1 MSSEM
6 GDIAVSAEGL
16 GKRYRIA
23 HQRDPYGRLT
33 ETLSGA
39 LLAPLNRLRGR
50 PRNTTEWIWALRDVT
65 FELRR
70 GDVMGVIGRNGAG
83 KTTLLKIL
91 SRITEPSTGRA
102 DLRGRVGSLLEVG
115 TGFHSELSG
124 RENVYM
130 SGSILGMRRSEI
142 DRKFDQIVDFS
153 GVERFIDTPVKRY
166 SSGMQ
171 VRLGFAVAAH
181 METEILIVDEVLAVG
196 DAEFQKKCLAK
207 MGDVSHEGRTVLFV
221 SHNMAA
227 IESLCTSGMLLD
239 RGQVVSSGKARDVV
253 EGYLRGTEEILRRNL
268 ADRPDRQGN
277 GLIRI
282 TGVESDLRTGSA
294 SQLTLRY
301 AAQPG
306 LRNVDISLGL
316 FSSRGDGALH
326 LSNQVSGDYFAEI
339 PPEGAL
345 VCRFDVAGLLPGRYS
360 ANIYCTVNGLVADWI
375 VDAVTIDV
383 AEGDFYGTGRLPPP
397 GYGSV
402 VVPYRWS
409 IES

>member
-1 MSSEM
+1 MA
-6 GDIAVSAEGL
+6 IFVVGL

-23 HQRDPYGRLT
+23 HQREPYGRLT
-33 ETLSGA
+33 EALSRA
-39 LLAPLNRLRGR
+39 IRAPLDRMRIG
-50 PRNTTEWIWALRDVT
+50 PQSTSEWIWALRDIS

-102 DLRGRVGSLLEVG
+102 ELRGRVGSLLEVG

-130 SGSILGMRRSEI
+130 SGSILGMRRREI

-239 RGQVVSSGKARDVV
+239 GGRLVSTGTARDVV
-253 EGYLRGTEEILRRNL
+253 EQYLERTEAIVRQGL
-268 ADRPDRQGN
+268 ADRPDRQGS
-277 GLIRI
+277 GQIRI
-282 TGVESDLRTGSA
+282 TGVESALRTGTA
-294 SQLTLRY
+294 SHLTLRY
-301 AAQPG
+301 TAQPG
-306 LRNVDISLGL
+306 LRNIQIAVGV
-316 FSSRGDGALH
+316 FTARGDGALH
-326 LSNQVSGDYFAEI
+326 LSNEVSGDSFPDI
-339 PPEGAL
+339 PSRGAF
-345 VCRFDVAGLLPGRYS
+345 VCHFDAAGLLPGRYS
-360 ANIYCTVNGLVADWI
+360 ANIYCTVNGVLADWI
-375 VDAVTIDV
+375 VDAVLVDV

-409 IES
+409 IET